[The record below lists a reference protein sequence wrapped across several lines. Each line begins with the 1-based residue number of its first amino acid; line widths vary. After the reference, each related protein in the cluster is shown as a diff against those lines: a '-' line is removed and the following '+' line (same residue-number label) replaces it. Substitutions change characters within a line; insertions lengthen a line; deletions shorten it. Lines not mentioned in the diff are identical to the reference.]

1 MSGITPYATGIATVF
16 VGIIAGWINY
26 SVRLDANFKRVDEM
40 LTAFRTGDL
49 AESRA
54 RCGAYFFR
62 ARALDG
68 TSFGV
73 EYPRDDMFKVI
84 WHFASLQALRKSLLT
99 RPRWALRPVRK
110 YLDDASRLDVDM
122 WYGYYMDRLMED
134 QRQQMVWAA
143 KPFLDLKKA
152 QDRDLPV
159 HRGF

>member
-1 MSGITPYATGIATVF
+1 MSPWTPIAAAVATIF
-16 VGIIAGWINY
+16 VGLVAAWLNY

-54 RCGAYFFR
+54 ECGKYFFR
-62 ARALDG
+62 DKTFDG
-68 TSFGV
+68 TKKQV
-73 EYPRDDMFKVI
+73 EYPRDHVFKVI

-122 WYGYYMDRLMED
+122 WHEYFTQRLRPE
-134 QRQQMVWAA
+134 QREEMRWAA
-143 KPFLDLKKA
+143 EPFLDLKEA